1 MITEHEEIA
10 RFRVAERVR
19 AAEERALYA
28 EGRTRGGARKGLAS
42 ALRRLA
48 DKVEPRRLTEPATR
62 ALTASAARG
71 LTEPQPRHRGTGLSI
86 VR

>member
-1 MITEHEEIA
+1 MITDHEEIA

-19 AAEERALYA
+19 AAEERALYDGA
-28 EGRTRGGARKGLAS
+28 RTRGGTRKGMAS

-48 DKVEPRRLTEPATR
+48 DKLEPARLTEPAPR
-62 ALTASAARG
+62 ALAD
-71 LTEPQPRHRGTGLSI
+71 PKPRHRGTGLSI

>member
-1 MITEHEEIA
+1 MITNHEEVA

-19 AAEERALYA
+19 AAEERALYN
-28 EGRTRGGARKGLAS
+28 EGRTRGGARKGVAG

-48 DKVEPRRLTEPATR
+48 DKLEPARLAEPAARALTEPK
-62 ALTASAARG
+62 
-71 LTEPQPRHRGTGLSI
+71 PRHRGTGLSI

>member
-28 EGRTRGGARKGLAS
+28 EGRTPGGARKGLAS

-48 DKVEPRRLTEPATR
+48 DKLEPARLTEPATR
-62 ALTASAARG
+62 I
-71 LTEPQPRHRGTGLSI
+71 LTEPKPRHRGTGLSI